1 MIKQEETQRR
11 LSERICKTKTV
22 GELMEILF
30 KRFED
35 NGGVIDIGDFVYVPT
50 KYGTVVY
57 TKEEFEKIRENENQ
71 SVL

>member
-1 MIKQEETQRR
+1 
-11 LSERICKTKTV
+11 
-22 GELMEILF
+22 MEILF